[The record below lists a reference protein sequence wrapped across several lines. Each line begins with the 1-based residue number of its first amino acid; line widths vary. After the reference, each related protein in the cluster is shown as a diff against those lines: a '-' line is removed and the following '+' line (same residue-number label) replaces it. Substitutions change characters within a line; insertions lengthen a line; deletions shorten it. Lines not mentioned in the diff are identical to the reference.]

1 VPTPPAAIGADWGG
15 WVAPELPRRLVMRSI
30 SDSRHAANEIRKG
43 LLAEGAD
50 RGSVILFLRTDNATS
65 KQNERAPSQHYTS
78 GIKLRGAAADQR
90 ALIEDF
96 VEKNERG
103 VYSISSTVCAMAVA
117 SCFVLQFVMPLVIV
131 WSYSKQRQ

>member
-1 VPTPPAAIGADWGG
+1 
-15 WVAPELPRRLVMRSI
+15 MRSI

-103 VYSISSTVCAMAVA
+103 GVYSIGSAA
-117 SCFVLQFVMPLVIV
+117 SAPWLWRVVLFCSL
-131 WSYSKQRQ
+131 